1 MPSRLG
7 SEMKM
12 ASVRPLR
19 MSSRNGSSGRM
30 ADLTRRPPIRVA
42 FVVDTMHFGGTEMN
56 ALRTAK
62 RLDPARFSVVVATL
76 ARRGPLLQEY
86 QDTGIRVVQFPISS
100 LYNRTALTEGMRL
113 FRFLRSERI
122 DVLHCHDLYANAFA
136 VPWGRIARVPV
147 VIASRRW
154 THPVASRPMEF
165 VNRVAYRLAHRILGN
180 SGAVAR
186 MLRDIDGVP
195 AERILEV
202 PNFVESHAFQSPTL
216 ASQAAFRTELG
227 IPAGALVVGCVAR
240 LVDVKDHRTMLRAMA
255 LLAPSWP
262 TLRLV
267 LVGDGPLRSPLES
280 LANELG
286 IVGQVHFAGHRAN
299 DPNINRMFDIS
310 ALCSLSEGFP
320 NVIVEAMAAERPV
333 VATAVGGN
341 VDAVRGGTGI
351 LVPPAEPA
359 HLANALDRLL
369 RDPVL
374 RRRMGAEGGRV
385 ARAEYHVSTVIPRLE
400 AMYCDLLDRFAAS
413 PK

>member
-1 MPSRLG
+1 
-7 SEMKM
+7 
-12 ASVRPLR
+12 
-19 MSSRNGSSGRM
+19 
-30 ADLTRRPPIRVA
+30 
-42 FVVDTMHFGGTEMN
+42 MHFGGTEMN

-62 RLDPARFSVVVATL
+62 RLDPTRFSVVVVTL
-76 ARRGPLLQEY
+76 ARRGPVLQEY
-86 QDTGIRVVQFPISS
+86 QEAGIRVVQFPISS
-100 LYNRTALTEGMRL
+100 LYDRSALTEGMRL
-113 FRFLRSERI
+113 FRFLRSERV

-154 THPVASRPMEF
+154 THPATSRPMEF
-165 VNRVAYRLAHRILGN
+165 VNRLAYRLAHRVLGN

-186 MLRDIDGVP
+186 MLRDIDGV
-195 AERILEV
+195 AANRILEV
-202 PNFVESHAFQSPTL
+202 PNFVEGHAFQSPTL

-255 LLAPSWP
+255 LLAPTWP
-262 TLRLV
+262 NLRLV
-267 LVGDGPLRSPLES
+267 LVGDGPLRSQLEA
-280 LANELG
+280 LASELG
-286 IVGQVHFAGHRAN
+286 IAGQVHFAGHRAN
-299 DPNINRMFDIS
+299 DLNINRMFDIS

-320 NVIVEAMAAERPV
+320 NVLVEAMAAERPV

-359 HLANALDRLL
+359 YLASALDRLL

-374 RRRMGAEGGRV
+374 RRRMGVEGGRV
-385 ARAEYHVSTVIPRLE
+385 ARAEYHVSTVVPRLE
-400 AMYCDLLDRFAAS
+400 AMYYDLLDRVPSS